1 MSESGS
7 SASQPRMRDV
17 ISSLRPQVTFW
28 WGSLMGFLVAIVAVF
43 AMFLLGIF
51 TFNTSGL
58 VSLDSDKVALRIQFE
73 LEEAGI
79 VASVACPDQVVAPVG
94 FLFVCMAQTPEG
106 YVSQAEVAIVNV
118 LGDINWN
125 LRTELPAS
133 E

>member
-1 MSESGS
+1 
-7 SASQPRMRDV
+7 
-17 ISSLRPQVTFW
+17 
-28 WGSLMGFLVAIVAVF
+28 MGFLVAIVAVF